1 MKFTSLFLAVLGST
15 ALVQQAT
22 AADFSYDNLSVNYI
36 DADYTVFNDDYAF
49 TGYGL
54 NSSFA
59 VAENT
64 YVYGKLAQL
73 TNDDYA
79 FEPKI
84 QTAQLG
90 AGLYVPFSGAID
102 FNASIGY
109 FKQNIEFGALIDTDD
124 TGFVMTAGL
133 IAQVGQTAEIQV
145 EAENFL
151 VDGESD
157 TMMSFAA
164 RFHASKHLVPELTAQ
179 KSNDF
184 QSFGAGLQ
192 FRF

>member
-1 MKFTSLFLAVLGST
+1 MRLTSLFIAVLGSA
-15 ALVQQAT
+15 ALAQQAT
-22 AADFSYDNLSVNYI
+22 AAEFSYDNLSVNYI
-36 DADYTVFNDDYAF
+36 DADFTVFNTDYAF

-54 NSSFA
+54 NGRFA
-59 VAENT
+59 VAEST
-64 YVYGKLAQL
+64 YLYGKLAEL
-73 TNDDYA
+73 TNDDYD

-90 AGLYVPFSGAID
+90 AGLYFPFSGGVD

-109 FKQNIEFGALIDTDD
+109 FQENIEFGSLIDTDD
-124 TGFVMTAGL
+124 TGFVMSAGL

-157 TMMSFAA
+157 TIMSFAA
-164 RFHASKHLVPELTAQ
+164 RFHASKHVVPELTAQ
-179 KSNDF
+179 KSNNY
-184 QSFGAGLQ
+184 QSFGAGVQ